1 MLTQDLSVVK
11 VRDVLLVTMPGDPDD
26 KTISQLQDKILYT
39 VEIYEPKGVILDVS
53 AVEAMD
59 SFFARTL
66 VEISQMV
73 KLMGGHTAIAGMRPN
88 VAITVTQLGLSFG
101 KILTALD
108 VERAIDILEDRNMG
122 GE

>member
-11 VRDVLLVTMPGDPDD
+11 VRDVLLVTLPGDPDD
-26 KTISQLQDKILYT
+26 RTISQLQETILKT
-39 VEIYEPKGVILDVS
+39 IEIYEPKGVVLDVS
-53 AVEAMD
+53 TVEALD

-73 KLMGGHTAIAGMRPN
+73 SLMGGRTAVAGMRPN

-108 VERAIDILEDRNMG
+108 VDRAIDILKDRNLG